1 MYCVG
6 SCDQK
11 YIEDMVESNR
21 QLYKNLLEQLEKI
34 NVDNE
39 SLIGKANAVI
49 VNTLLI
55 KDLKGFFP
63 FEDIQ

>member
-1 MYCVG
+1 MYRVG

-11 YIEDMVESNR
+11 YFEDMMESNR
-21 QLYKNLLEQLEKI
+21 QLYKNHLEQLEKI

-39 SLIGKANAVI
+39 SFMGKAIAVI

-55 KDLKGFFP
+55 KDLQGFFP